1 MLVAAFALPVLF
13 LDMAGTAEGL
23 EVASRDEVN
32 EFVQAQALSAP
43 DLDDQADDQEEAV
56 EIAVVEEATPEVSE
70 FTTRLNSLSD
80 ATLRNAGA
88 DVLAAASLATRSPE
102 QTNTDD
108 DDIVENAD
116 ATSAEPEPAPEPEP
130 EPAPEPEPEPA
141 PEPEPEPAPE
151 PEPEP
156 APEPAPEASAGPVAP
171 QQVDG
176 RVPPPAGGPTA
187 EQWDALRFCESTH
200 NYAAVSSTG
209 KFRGAYQF
217 SIQTWDWIAGIHLPH
232 LVGIDPAAAE
242 PAWQDVMAYTL
253 FEMRGWD
260 QWPVCGLNLL

>member
-130 EPAPEPEPEPA
+130 EPAPEP
-141 PEPEPEPAPE
+141 
-151 PEPEP
+151 
-156 APEPAPEASAGPVAP
+156 APEASAGPVAP

>member
-1 MLVAAFALPVLF
+1 
-13 LDMAGTAEGL
+13 MAGTAEGL

-116 ATSAEPEPAPEPEP
+116 ATSA
-130 EPAPEPEPEPA
+130 
-141 PEPEPEPAPE
+141 EPEPAPE